1 MNDNTVIGYNIGD
14 RWIWQE
20 DEYRFQGYI
29 ESISENNIVIRWE
42 TGRIIQY
49 TYSMIEEEP
58 RLKYDIEWH
67 RNQKLIQLGI

>member
-1 MNDNTVIGYNIGD
+1 MGYNIGD

-20 DEYRFQGYI
+20 DEYRFYGYV

-42 TGRIIQY
+42 TGRVIQH
-49 TYSMIEEEP
+49 TYSMIEKEP

-67 RNQKLIQLGI
+67 RNQKLIKLGTI